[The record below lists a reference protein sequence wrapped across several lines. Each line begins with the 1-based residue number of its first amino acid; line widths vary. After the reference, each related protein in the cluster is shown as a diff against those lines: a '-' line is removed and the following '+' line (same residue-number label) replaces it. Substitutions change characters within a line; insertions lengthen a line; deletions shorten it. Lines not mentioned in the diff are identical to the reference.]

1 MHRIIVGRSE
11 DFQISITNELLYFTN
26 IVIRHYEFLQ
36 NRQRGETS
44 RHTDGSD
51 FYISPRTQAKS
62 LDLLR
67 ALALLKGRSEVIHDD
82 VSRLYFIFA
91 TVGIPEEIALFKKAY
106 TTVLNSLT
114 ASRGFDQIT
123 ILLDFTDLLREL
135 RERPRMMLE
144 PLSSFA
150 DTAVRRSFMD
160 WVREK
165 FGQDLPQDQNRKMLE
180 QFIADFVPVCD
191 EVRELRHSVERTLQ
205 QTLIAVERE
214 LQRGT
219 A

>member
-1 MHRIIVGRSE
+1 
-11 DFQISITNELLYFTN
+11 
-26 IVIRHYEFLQ
+26 
-36 NRQRGETS
+36 
-44 RHTDGSD
+44 
-51 FYISPRTQAKS
+51 
-62 LDLLR
+62 
-67 ALALLKGRSEVIHDD
+67 
-82 VSRLYFIFA
+82 
-91 TVGIPEEIALFKKAY
+91 
-106 TTVLNSLT
+106 
-114 ASRGFDQIT
+114 
-123 ILLDFTDLLREL
+123 
-135 RERPRMMLE
+135 
-144 PLSSFA
+144 
-150 DTAVRRSFMD
+150 MD

>member
-1 MHRIIVGRSE
+1 
-11 DFQISITNELLYFTN
+11 
-26 IVIRHYEFLQ
+26 
-36 NRQRGETS
+36 
-44 RHTDGSD
+44 
-51 FYISPRTQAKS
+51 
-62 LDLLR
+62 
-67 ALALLKGRSEVIHDD
+67 
-82 VSRLYFIFA
+82 
-91 TVGIPEEIALFKKAY
+91 
-106 TTVLNSLT
+106 
-114 ASRGFDQIT
+114 
-123 ILLDFTDLLREL
+123 
-135 RERPRMMLE
+135 MMLE